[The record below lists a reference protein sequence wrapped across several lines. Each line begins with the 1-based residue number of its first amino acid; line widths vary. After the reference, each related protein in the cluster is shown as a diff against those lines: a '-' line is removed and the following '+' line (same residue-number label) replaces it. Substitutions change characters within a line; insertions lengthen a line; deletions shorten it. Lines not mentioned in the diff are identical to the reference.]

1 MQVFLQSVGI
11 LGPGLNGWIS
21 SRPIL
26 ARVDTYRMTP
36 TPKPVP
42 DILPPTERRR
52 SSTAVRLA
60 IAVAQEALQTG
71 GLSGDQVATI
81 FASSDGD
88 GDITHQICE
97 ALAAPAR
104 EVSPTSF
111 HNSVHNAPA
120 GYWSIAT
127 GSRLPSTSICAYDES
142 FTAGLL
148 EAVVHA
154 TVEHQSVLLITSDLP
169 FPDPLHALRPVE
181 HSFAAAF
188 LLTPVAGRVPLMRW
202 HIRLDPCGTATVG
215 PSELP
220 DSLLS
225 NPAARCLPLLAVL
238 AQRTT
243 ETVFLDYF
251 GGTTVAV
258 SCQPCE

>member
-26 ARVDTYRMTP
+26 AGVDTYRMTP

-42 DILPPTERRR
+42 DILPATERRR

-60 IAVAQEALQTG
+60 IAAAQEALQTG
-71 GLSGDQVATI
+71 GLRGDQVATV

-97 ALAAPAR
+97 ALATPER

-142 FTAGLL
+142 FAAGLL
-148 EAVVHA
+148 EAVAHT

-169 FPDPLHALRPVE
+169 FPAPLHALRPVE

-188 LLTPVAGRVPLMRW
+188 LLTPAAGRAPLMRW
-202 HIRLDPCGTATVG
+202 HIRLDPYQTATAG
-215 PSELP
+215 PSGLH

-243 ETVFLDYF
+243 ETVSLDYF
-251 GGTTVAV
+251 GGRTVAV